1 MKEVRMTI
9 AHGVSETDVDKQ
21 ENRNTRLRDGAISSL
36 FGVTQCWKVYRKRGV
51 GDKDFLFF

>member
-21 ENRNTRLRDGAISSL
+21 ENRNTRLGDGAISSR
-36 FGVTQCWKVYRKRGV
+36 FGVTQCLKVYRKRRV
-51 GDKDFLFF
+51 RDKVFLFL